1 MNNVVAIVGRPN
13 VGKSTLFNR
22 LIGERKAIVDDIS
35 GVTRDRIYGESDWN
49 GREFNVVDTGGF
61 VKSSDEIFEVEIRK
75 QVRVAIEEAA
85 VILLVVDVTTGIT
98 DLDQEM
104 TEMLRRS
111 KKKSILVV
119 NKVDNHQRELD
130 ANEFYSLGFEST
142 HFISSITGGG
152 TGELLDE
159 VVKHLETETSKL
171 PAGIPKFAIV
181 GQPNVGKSSM
191 LNALVGEERNIVTD
205 IPGTTRDV
213 IHTHYKKYDK
223 EFYLIDTAGIRRQ
236 GKVHEDLE
244 FFSVIRAI
252 KAIEDA
258 DVCILMIDA
267 TAKVL
272 EHQDLKIFSTAVH
285 KKKGVMLVVNKWDLM
300 EKETNTMKD
309 FEDGLRK
316 KLQPF
321 SDVPIVFTS
330 VLEKQRIFKVVET
343 ALRVFDNRKRLVP
356 QQELYDWML
365 DVTQQSPPPSYRGNF
380 IRFKRV
386 EQIPLQIP
394 AFAIYCNFPEGVRDP
409 YRNYLENSLRKRYD
423 FSGSPVHIYFRK
435 P

>member
-35 GVTRDRIYGESDWN
+35 GVTRDRIYGTSDWN

-75 QVRVAIEEAA
+75 QVQVAMDEAA
-85 VILLVVDVTTGIT
+85 VILFIVDVTTGIT
-98 DLDQEM
+98 DLDHEM
-104 TEMLRRS
+104 AVMLRRS
-111 KKKSILVV
+111 KKKAILVV
-119 NKVDNHQRELD
+119 NKVDNNQRQIE
-130 ANEFYSLGFEST
+130 ANEFYSLGMDPTIFV
-142 HFISSITGGG
+142 SSITGGG

-159 VVKHLETETSKL
+159 VVKHLEVETSML
-171 PAGIPKFAIV
+171 PEGIPKFAIV

-223 EFYLIDTAGIRRQ
+223 EFYLIDTAGIRKQ
-236 GKVHEDLE
+236 GKVNEDLE
-244 FFSVIRAI
+244 FYSVIRAI

-267 TAKVL
+267 TAKGL

-285 KKKGVMLVVNKWDLM
+285 KKKGVMVVVNKWDLIN
-300 EKETNTMKD
+300 KETNTMKD
-309 FEDGLRK
+309 FEEGLRR

-321 SDVPIVFTS
+321 ADVPVVFTS

-343 ALRVFDNRKRLVP
+343 ALQVYESRHRVVE
-356 QQELYDWML
+356 QQELYDWLL
-365 DVTQQSPPPSYRGNF
+365 DATQQTPPPGYRGSF
-380 IRFKRV
+380 LKFRRV
-386 EQIPLQIP
+386 EQIPSQIP
-394 AFAIYCNFPEGVRDP
+394 AFAIYCNFPEGIREP
-409 YRNYLENSLRKRYD
+409 YRNYLEKSLRSRYD

-435 P
+435 S